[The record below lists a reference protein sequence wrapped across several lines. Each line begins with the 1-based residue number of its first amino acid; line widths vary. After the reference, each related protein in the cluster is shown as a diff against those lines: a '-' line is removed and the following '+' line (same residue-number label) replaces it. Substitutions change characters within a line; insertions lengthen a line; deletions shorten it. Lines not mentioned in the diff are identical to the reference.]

1 MKIGDSNMK
10 DYESK
15 ALEDIFGSVVD
26 IYNIS
31 LDEFNVLYEKAK
43 ERNKNDFDK
52 LAQLEVISKAV
63 KLRDNLHVKINVF
76 DLLRDEL
83 KELDSLVL
91 KSTTKASPTEHR
103 EVHI

>member
-15 ALEDIFGSVVD
+15 AIEDIFGSVVD

-43 ERNKNDFDK
+43 ERNKDDFDK

-76 DLLRDEL
+76 DLLPGEM
-83 KELDSLVL
+83 KSDSP
-91 KSTTKASPTEHR
+91 SGRYQDSGIE
-103 EVHI
+103 

>member
-43 ERNKNDFDK
+43 ERNKDDFD
-52 LAQLEVISKAV
+52 S
-63 KLRDNLHVKINVF
+63 R
-76 DLLRDEL
+76 
-83 KELDSLVL
+83 
-91 KSTTKASPTEHR
+91 SPA
-103 EVHI
+103 